1 LLNLRSRYSLSF
13 QPEEEEK
20 SLAVN
25 MPTLGEELRR
35 RREER
40 GTTLAE
46 ISEAT
51 RIGTRFLKA
60 IEADNFSVLPG
71 GIYTRNFIRSYA
83 GSVGMGE
90 DEAIALYHQQIS
102 GQPPDAAPPAPI
114 EPHPLP
120 ASETKARIHRLETV
134 AVRQSAP
141 RTSWSTIVI
150 AAGIVLIILIIGVSL
165 VQRLNR
171 GGANGDTQPTGNSSV
186 EPPRTQTPP
195 PQTTPQPQPE
205 AGQVEPPAP
214 KAAAISASDPIRV
227 RLEAAEG
234 PCSMV
239 YWIDDETK
247 STNLFLPQGESRDLP
262 PAQREVRLSIG
273 NRTVLKL
280 KINERQATF
289 PADLQKFK
297 ARVVI
302 SRENLNTFF
311 P

>member
-1 LLNLRSRYSLSF
+1 
-13 QPEEEEK
+13 
-20 SLAVN
+20 

-83 GSVGMGE
+83 ESVGMGA
-90 DEAIALYHQQIS
+90 DEAIARYHQQIS
-102 GQPPDAAPPAPI
+102 GQPGDTTPPAVA
-114 EPHPLP
+114 EPQPPP
-120 ASETKARIHRLETV
+120 AAEKKPRIQRLETV

-141 RTSWSTIVI
+141 RTNWSTIVI

-171 GGANGDTQPTGNSSV
+171 AGTQGEAQSSGNSAG
-186 EPPRTQTPP
+186 PATNPP
-195 PQTTPQPQPE
+195 PQPAPQAPPQTKPQPE
-205 AGQVEPPAP
+205 SEPKSPEHPGAAP
-214 KAAAISASDPIRV
+214 NLSASDPIRV
-227 RLEAAEG
+227 RLEADSG
-234 PCSMV
+234 PCDIL
-239 YWIDDETK
+239 YWIDDGTK
-247 STNLFLPQGESRDLP
+247 AAHLFLPQGEATDLP
-262 PAQREVRLSIG
+262 PAQQAVRLSIG
-273 NRTVLKL
+273 NRTVLKM
-280 KINERQATF
+280 KINEREALF
-289 PADLQKFK
+289 PPETQKFK

-302 SRENLNTFF
+302 SRETLATFF

>member
-1 LLNLRSRYSLSF
+1 
-13 QPEEEEK
+13 
-20 SLAVN
+20 

-83 GSVGMGE
+83 ERVGMGE
-90 DEAIALYHQQIS
+90 DEAIALYRQQIS
-102 GQPPDAAPPAPI
+102 GQSADAPQPSPAEPP
-114 EPHPLP
+114 PLP
-120 ASETKARIHRLETV
+120 AAEKPRIHRLETV
-134 AVRQSAP
+134 AFRQSAP
-141 RTSWSTIVI
+141 RTNWSTIVI
-150 AAGIVLIILIIGVSL
+150 AAGIVLIILIIAVSL

-171 GGANGDTQPTGNSSV
+171 GGTQGEAQSSGNSGGPPASTQPQPSPTAL
-186 EPPRTQTPP
+186 
-195 PQTTPQPQPE
+195 PQTAPQPQSEPKN
-205 AGQVEPPAP
+205 VETAAP
-214 KAAAISASDPIRV
+214 QAPNLSVSEPIRV
-227 RLEAAEG
+227 RLEAAGG

-247 STNLFLPQGESRDLP
+247 ATNLFLPQGEARDLP
-262 PAQREVRLSIG
+262 PAQQEVRLSIG

-280 KINERQATF
+280 KVNEREATF
-289 PADLQKFK
+289 PPETQRFK
-297 ARVVI
+297 ARVLI
-302 SRENLNTFF
+302 SRENLKTYF

>member
-1 LLNLRSRYSLSF
+1 
-13 QPEEEEK
+13 
-20 SLAVN
+20 

-83 GSVGMGE
+83 ENVGMGE
-90 DEAIALYHQQIS
+90 DEAIALYHQQVS
-102 GQPPDAAPPAPI
+102 GQSADGPQQSPA
-114 EPHPLP
+114 EPQPLP
-120 ASETKARIHRLETV
+120 APETKARIHRLETV
-134 AVRQSAP
+134 AVRQAAP
-141 RTSWSTIVI
+141 RTNWSTIVI
-150 AAGIVLIILIIGVSL
+150 AAGIVLIILIIAVSL

-171 GGANGDTQPTGNSSV
+171 GGTIGEPQSAGNSSA
-186 EPPRTQTPP
+186 PPASTQPQPGPQSP

-205 AGQVEPPAP
+205 PRSAEPAAPAQAP
-214 KAAAISASDPIRV
+214 SLSMSDPIRV
-227 RLEAAEG
+227 RLEADGG

-247 STNLFLPQGESRDLP
+247 STNLFLPQGEGRDLP
-262 PAQREVRLSIG
+262 PAQREVRLSLG
-273 NRTVLKL
+273 NRTALRL
-280 KINERQATF
+280 KINEREATF
-289 PADLQKFK
+289 PPETLKFK
-297 ARVVI
+297 ARVII
-302 SRENLNTFF
+302 SRDNLKTFF

>member
-1 LLNLRSRYSLSF
+1 
-13 QPEEEEK
+13 
-20 SLAVN
+20 

-83 GSVGMGE
+83 ESVGMGE

-102 GQPPDAAPPAPI
+102 GVPAEPPQPLAAEPQPPPAG
-114 EPHPLP
+114 EK
-120 ASETKARIHRLETV
+120 KARIHGVETV

-141 RTSWSTIVI
+141 RTNWSTIVI
-150 AAGIVLIILIIGVSL
+150 AAGIVLIILIIAVSL
-165 VQRLNR
+165 VQRLNQAKTP
-171 GGANGDTQPTGNSSV
+171 GESQSTSNSAA
-186 EPPRTQTPP
+186 PAPNTPP
-195 PQTTPQPQPE
+195 PQTPPQTKPQPE
-205 AGQVEPPAP
+205 PEPKNAEHP
-214 KAAAISASDPIRV
+214 AAAPNVSMSDPIRV
-227 RLEAAEG
+227 RLEADSG
-234 PCSMV
+234 PCSIV
-239 YWIDDETK
+239 YWIDDGTK
-247 STNLFLPQGESRDLP
+247 ATNLFLAQGEASDLP
-262 PAQREVRLSIG
+262 PAQQEVRLSIG
-273 NRTVLKL
+273 NRTVLKM
-280 KINERQATF
+280 KINEREALF
-289 PADLQKFK
+289 PAETQKFK

-302 SRENLNTFF
+302 SRETLKTFF

>member
-1 LLNLRSRYSLSF
+1 
-13 QPEEEEK
+13 
-20 SLAVN
+20 

-83 GSVGMGE
+83 GSVGMSE
-90 DEAIALYHQQIS
+90 AEAIALYHQQMS
-102 GQPPDAAPPAPI
+102 GQTPDTPATAPV
-114 EPHPLP
+114 EPQPLP
-120 ASETKARIHRLETV
+120 APETKARVHRLETV

-141 RTSWSTIVI
+141 RTNWSTIVI
-150 AAGIVLIILIIGVSL
+150 AAGIVLIILIIAVSL

-171 GGANGDTQPTGNSSV
+171 GGANGDSQPPANSSP
-186 EPPRTQTPP
+186 EPQRSSTPPP
-195 PQTTPQPQPE
+195 PQTAPQPQPE
-205 AGQVEPPAP
+205 AKPVEPPATQAP
-214 KAAAISASDPIRV
+214 AISVSDPIRV

-239 YWIDDETK
+239 YWVDDETK
-247 STNLFLPQGESRDLP
+247 STNLFLPQGEARDLP
-262 PAQREVRLSIG
+262 PAQREVRLSLG

-289 PADLQKFK
+289 PAELPKFK

-302 SRENLNTFF
+302 SRENLKTFF